1 MISKEYYINENAL
14 DKTDEMV
21 YDSIYNN
28 NNNDEKGDVKWE
40 QILDFSQRIAN
51 AIFRN

>member
-21 YDSIYNN
+21 YDSIYD
-28 NNNDEKGDVKWE
+28 NNDEKGDAKWE